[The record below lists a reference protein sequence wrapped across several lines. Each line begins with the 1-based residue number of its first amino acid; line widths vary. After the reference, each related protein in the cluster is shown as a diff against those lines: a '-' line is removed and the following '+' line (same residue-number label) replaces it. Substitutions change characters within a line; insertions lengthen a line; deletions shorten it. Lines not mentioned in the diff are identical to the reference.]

1 MSAFQKDIVVF
12 VSMTVTLLAITM
24 AVEGCP
30 PVAPPS
36 TVVDASDA
44 FAPPTPTTDGA
55 FDDDSPATSADSAA
69 VVSCASACA
78 AMKTA
83 GCKEGAIADCA
94 RVVCQANADPHF
106 KHYNLSCLSK
116 AMTTAAVRACGGE
129 CTQ

>member
-1 MSAFQKDIVVF
+1 MSALQKDIVVF
-12 VSMTVTLLAITM
+12 VSMTATLLAITM

-30 PVAPPS
+30 PATPPS

-44 FAPPTPTTDGA
+44 FAPPAPTTDGA
-55 FDDDSPATSADSAA
+55 FDDDSPATTDSAIVA
-69 VVSCASACA
+69 SCASACA

-83 GCKEGAIADCA
+83 GCKEGAIVDCA
-94 RVVCQANADPHF
+94 RVICAANADSHF
-106 KHYNLSCLSK
+106 KHYNLACLSK